1 MQYWDFCLDED
12 TVKRY
17 VKKWLENQA
26 GVDQILAEQQLV
38 PGGLATDFLTK
49 NKVGKILHVVECKG
63 SVDIGELAK
72 GIGQGY
78 QYDYQKQKNSMSK
91 KAKVLL
97 ICPEDVENE
106 LDLLEVPNSI
116 SVYLVSKSGT
126 LYQRKRHPVSKSVEM
141 ELQLPR
147 TFYIRD
153 LELNH
158 LESIIKLIHEMGRK
172 SPEGLLQEKILE
184 TIGKKFPYIAARGYN
199 HLITLRSLG
208 LLDEKNLLSPNGHE
222 VHELIM
228 TSKEAFLREM
238 CDAFYPFIINVLN
251 ALIEIALETG
261 SPLSKINCTSKDI
274 ADRICGTWGTKV
286 RFLYD
291 ARTVGTTL
299 RILRELG
306 AIEGSDGRIKLKRL
320 VHSEF
325 LPWGARQT
333 RLKY

>member
-1 MQYWDFCLDED
+1 MLGIVLDEN

-26 GVDQILAEQQLV
+26 GVDQILTEQQLV

-49 NKVGKILHVVECKG
+49 NKVGKVLHVVECKG

-72 GIGQGY
+72 GIGQSY
-78 QYDYQKQKNSMSK
+78 QYDYQKLRNIMSK
-91 KAKVLL
+91 SAKAIF
-97 ICPEDVENE
+97 ICPQDVENE
-106 LDLLEVPNSI
+106 LDLLRVPDGV

-126 LYQRKRHPVSKSVEM
+126 IYERKRHPVSKSFEM

-153 LELNH
+153 VELNH
-158 LESIIKLIHEMGRK
+158 LASIIKLIHEMGRR
-172 SPEGLLQEKILE
+172 SSEGLAQEKILQA
-184 TIGKKFPYIAARGYN
+184 ISKKFPYIAARGYN

-238 CDAFYPFIINVLN
+238 CDSFYPFIINVLD
-251 ALIEIALETG
+251 ALVEIAVETG
-261 SPLSKINCTSKDI
+261 SPITEIKCTSQDI
-274 ADRICGTWGTKV
+274 ADRICRTWGTKV

-291 ARTVGTTL
+291 SRTVGTTL

-306 AIEGSDGRIKLKRL
+306 AIDDAKGKIRLKRL
-320 VHSEF
+320 VHPEF

-333 RLKY
+333 ILK

>member
-1 MQYWDFCLDED
+1 MRYWVYSLDED

-26 GVDQILAEQQLV
+26 GVDHILKEQQLI

-49 NKVGKILHVVECKG
+49 NRGGKILHVVECKG

-72 GIGQGY
+72 GIGQSY
-78 QYDYQKQKNSMSK
+78 QYDYQKQKNSLSK
-91 KAKVLL
+91 NAEAMF
-97 ICPEDVENE
+97 ICPQDVEKE
-106 LDLLEVPNSI
+106 LDLLRVPDGI

-126 LYQRKRHPVSKSVEM
+126 LYQRRRHPISKSAEM

-153 LELNH
+153 VELNH
-158 LESIIKLIHEMGRK
+158 LASIIKLIHEMGRK
-172 SPEGLLQEKILE
+172 YPEGLPQEMILDA
-184 TIGKKFPYIAARGYN
+184 IGKEFPHIAAKGYN

-208 LLDEKNLLSPNGHE
+208 LVDEKNLLSPNGHE
-222 VHELIM
+222 VHELVL

-238 CDAFYPFIINVLN
+238 CDSFYPFIINVLN
-251 ALIEIALETG
+251 ALVEIAQETG
-261 SPLSKINCTSKDI
+261 DPLSKINCSLQDI
-274 ADRICGTWGTKV
+274 ADRICRTWGTKV

-291 ARTVGTTL
+291 PRTVGTTL
-299 RILRELG
+299 RILKELG
-306 AIEGSDGRIKLKRL
+306 AIEESPGKIKLKKL

-325 LPWGARQT
+325 LPWGTRQT
-333 RLKY
+333 KLT

>member
-1 MQYWDFCLDED
+1 MDED
-12 TVKRY
+12 TVKKYTR
-17 VKKWLENQA
+17 KWLENQA

-38 PGGLATDFLTK
+38 PGGLVADFLTK
-49 NKVGKILHVVECKG
+49 GKAGKVLHVVECKG

-72 GIGQGY
+72 GIGQSY

-91 KAKVLL
+91 DAEVFFV
-97 ICPEDVENE
+97 CPRDVEKE
-106 LDLLEVPNSI
+106 LDLLRVPDGI
-116 SVYLVSKSGT
+116 SVYMISKSGT
-126 LYQRKRHPVSKSVEM
+126 IYQRKRHPVSKSVEM

-158 LESIIKLIHEMGRK
+158 IESIIKLVHEMGRK
-172 SPEGLLQEKILE
+172 SPEGLSQEEILE
-184 TIGKKFPYIAARGYN
+184 TIGKEFPYIAARGYN
-199 HLITLRSLG
+199 HLISLRSLG
-208 LLDEKNLLSPNGHE
+208 LLDERNLLSPSGHE

-238 CDAFYPFIINVLN
+238 CDSFYPFIINILN
-251 ALIEIALETG
+251 ALVEIALETG
-261 SPLSKINCTSKDI
+261 SSLSKINCTSKDI
-274 ADRICGTWGTKV
+274 ADKICKVWGTRV

-291 ARTVGTTL
+291 PRTVGTTL

-306 AIEGSDGRIKLKRL
+306 AIEESDSGIKLKRL

-325 LPWGARQT
+325 LPWGSRQT